1 VLNAKL
7 GSYGTWSK
15 MAREPLIWL
24 GEADPVESMDQ
35 GWDEV
40 LAACAGSWSGRFTV
54 DHFIHPVGAEV
65 CAADSGLDRNPYLRA
80 VF

>member
-40 LAACAGSWSGRFTV
+40 LAAARVAGRVGSPSTIS
-54 DHFIHPVGAEV
+54 FIQ
-65 CAADSGLDRNPYLRA
+65 
-80 VF
+80 